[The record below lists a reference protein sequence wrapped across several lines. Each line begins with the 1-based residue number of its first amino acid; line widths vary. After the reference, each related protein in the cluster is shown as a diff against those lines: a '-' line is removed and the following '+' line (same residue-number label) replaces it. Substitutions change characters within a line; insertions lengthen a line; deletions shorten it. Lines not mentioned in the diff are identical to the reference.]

1 MSSPVIPPPQGFGSG
16 DGESIESEINDL
28 LPDEVQTSYT
38 GVFLD
43 DSGEAIKDTLNH
55 VEDLMLHTGIRKGL
69 TLTVNADDTKFDI
82 AAGEAIIVDR
92 DPDPTNSTVTRINF
106 SETLAITDPN
116 LTEALSHV
124 YMNSAGTISVETDP
138 PTLSDVNDRIYLGSL
153 LHISSVI
160 DSAVPNPIIAHGTSI
175 TEMIALVLGGGST
188 LLGALVT
195 ANGAN
200 LSLDVAAGL
209 LQQYGRGFNVDA
221 NRPNE
226 AETPVQAAIPSGNFF
241 KAYING
247 SGDLVQENGTNLL
260 DPTQFNE
267 DGLGTLETVANNQFT
282 IVRVFY
288 AGITNDVILYFGT
301 EEFSTITA
309 ARAAPELTWIEHPGT
324 RDISPIAK
332 IIIRED
338 VTDLASA
345 IAGGTAEIQE
355 IKSRIEL

>member
-1 MSSPVIPPPQGFGSG
+1 MVTNLDPSS
-16 DGESIESEINDL
+16 ESIETQINS
-28 LPDEVQTSYT
+28 LPPGEVQTSYT

-43 DSGEAIKDTLNH
+43 GSNDAIKDTLND
-55 VEDLMLHTGIRKGL
+55 VEDLMLHTGIRKDL
-69 TLTVNADDTKFDI
+69 TLTINADNTKFDV
-82 AAGEAIIVDR
+82 AAGEAIIVNR
-92 DPDPTNSTVTRINF
+92 DPIPTNSTVTRINF
-106 SETLAITDPN
+106 PQTLAITDPN

-124 YMNSAGTISVETDP
+124 YMSSTGTLTVETDP
-138 PTLSDVNDRIYLGSL
+138 PTLSDISDRIYLGSL

-160 DSAVPNPIIAHGTSI
+160 VSIVPNPIIAHGTSN
-175 TEMIALVLGGGST
+175 TEIIELVAGGGTT
-188 LLGALVT
+188 LSGAIVT

-200 LSLDVAAGL
+200 LTLDISVGL
-209 LQQYGRGFNVDA
+209 LRQYGRAFGVDA

-226 AETPVQAAIPSGNFF
+226 IETPVQAPIPAGNFF
-241 KAYING
+241 KAYIDG
-247 SGDLVQENGTNLL
+247 TGDLIQENGTNLL

-282 IVRVFY
+282 IIRVFY
-288 AGITNDVILYFGT
+288 AGVTNDVILYFGT
-301 EEFSTITA
+301 EEFSTLSA
-309 ARAAPELTWIEHPGT
+309 ARVAPELTWVEHPGT

-355 IKSRIEL
+355 IQSRVRL